1 MPAYFVNYCM
11 ALLGHYYK
19 QPGLP
24 TRRVWSR
31 KNYSEWS
38 LAELD
43 EYCYNVSN
51 LTCEQYLAE
60 FSDCKRQLTQHVC
73 LGDLQLL
80 FILFKVP
87 SAYARIF
94 GASRHGLLAS
104 NLNVSRYNFVDEVSV
119 QRFKLGWR
127 FRRLLDS
134 HVEYRYIYMSKSH

>member
-51 LTCEQYLAE
+51 LTCEQYLEE
-60 FSDCKRQLTQHVC
+60 FSDCKRQLLQHVC
-73 LGDLQLL
+73 ILDLQLL
-80 FILFKVP
+80 FIHIQVP

-94 GASRHGLLAS
+94 GASRHCLLAS
-104 NLNVSRYNFVDEVSV
+104 NLNVSRYSYVEEGSV
-119 QRFKLGWR
+119 QHFKLDWR
-127 FRRLLDS
+127 YRRLLGS
-134 HVEYRYIYMSKSH
+134 PVEYRYTFMSKSH